1 MSAQQDEVIWRSAAT
16 EPTEAAVAAPPR
28 EDQARQSR
36 PRPDWI
42 APVLLLIFDAVAW
55 IATYS
60 LIGWI
65 RGDQFFN
72 TPFQL
77 FLIELLQLGV
87 IVQTLF
93 IIGGYDRQIDM
104 RNLIY
109 TAEHILALLGA
120 ALVSSFLLYSAATF
134 EQSMPPS
141 RGVLLLSFLLFLP
154 VSLLYRRWIS
164 VYSARTSAAKA

>member
-1 MSAQQDEVIWRSAAT
+1 MSAQENEVIWRPAAT
-16 EPTEAAVAAPPR
+16 EPEEAALAAPPQVDEGR
-28 EDQARQSR
+28 GSR

-42 APVLLLIFDAVAW
+42 APLLLLMLDAVVW
-55 IATYS
+55 VATYS

-65 RGDQFFN
+65 RGDEFFN

-77 FLIELLQLGV
+77 FLIELLQLAV

-93 IIGGYDRQIDM
+93 IIGGYDRQVDM

-134 EQSMPPS
+134 EQTLHPS
-141 RGVLLLSFLLFLP
+141 RGVLLLSFLAFLP
-154 VSLLYRRWIS
+154 VSVLY
-164 VYSARTSAAKA
+164 